1 MNIYLYSNELVLK
14 YELKCSIIQN
24 FSASYFKECFG
35 PSLYFGHDL
44 ILIHYFTCMIKT
56 HQKDTGTVT
65 HYTLEILYCNN
76 IFKHFVHS

>member
-24 FSASYFKECFG
+24 FSASFFKECFG

-44 ILIHYFTCMIKT
+44 ILIYYFYMY
-56 HQKDTGTVT
+56 D
-65 HYTLEILYCNN
+65 
-76 IFKHFVHS
+76 

>member
-24 FSASYFKECFG
+24 FSASYSKEWVG

-44 ILIHYFTCMIKT
+44 ILIHYFYMY
-56 HQKDTGTVT
+56 D
-65 HYTLEILYCNN
+65 
-76 IFKHFVHS
+76 